1 VSEALLFHFFLIKNT
16 FRIAQEYSMNAFPLV
31 SILINNY
38 NYERFLSEAISS
50 ALDQTYATY
59 EVIVVDD
66 GSTDNSLSVVGAYGD
81 RVQLIAKQNGG
92 QASAFNAG
100 FEASSGEVICFL
112 DSDDLFLPD
121 KLARVVEIFSENPDF
136 GWCFDTP
143 EWFGGSA
150 GQRYAGP
157 DVCKSGVVDA
167 REMLSSGSAP
177 YIPSATSGLSFRRQL
192 LEQILPM
199 PNMIR
204 ITSDNYIKIAA
215 LSLAQG
221 WLIPQTLSMQRIHG
235 ENAYTNSKSSRKRV
249 RGRTEVLTGI
259 CLDRNFPALHRF
271 GLNSVCHGLVT
282 LSVTG
287 GIDLEIRE
295 LVLFYMRSI
304 GIFTWSRAFAKS
316 FCKTAVGKLMRSRLA

>member
-1 VSEALLFHFFLIKNT
+1 MNT
-16 FRIAQEYSMNAFPLV
+16 FPRV

-50 ALDQTYATY
+50 ALDQTYAPF

-66 GSTDNSLSVVGAYGD
+66 GSTDNSLSVVGSYGD
-81 RVQLIAKQNGG
+81 RVKLIAKQNGG

-100 FEASSGEVICFL
+100 FEASSGDVVCFL

-121 KLARVVEIFSENPDF
+121 KVAHVVEIFNENPDF

-150 GQRYAGP
+150 PQRYVGP
-157 DVCKSGVVDA
+157 DVCNSGTVDV
-167 REMLSSGSAP
+167 RDMLSEGGAL

-192 LEQILPM
+192 LQQILPM
-199 PNMIR
+199 PDIIR

-221 WLIPQTLSMQRIHG
+221 WLSPQALSMQRIHG

-259 CLDRNFPALHRF
+259 GLDRNFPALHRL

-282 LSVTG
+282 LSITG

-295 LVLFYMRSI
+295 LVLPYMRSI
-304 GIFTWSRAFAKS
+304 GVFTGSTALAKS
-316 FCKTAVGKLMRSRLA
+316 FCKTAVGKLMRSSLA

>member
-1 VSEALLFHFFLIKNT
+1 
-16 FRIAQEYSMNAFPLV
+16 MNSVPLV

-59 EVIVVDD
+59 EVIIVDD
-66 GSTDNSLSVVGAYGD
+66 GSTDNSLSVIETYGD
-81 RVQLIAKQNGG
+81 RIKLVAKQNGG

-100 FEASSGEVICFL
+100 FEASNGDVICFL
-112 DSDDLFLPD
+112 DADDLFLPD
-121 KLARVVEIFSENPDF
+121 KLARVVKIFNENPDF

-157 DVCKSGVVDA
+157 DVCKPGTVDA
-167 REMLSSGSAP
+167 RHMLSKGNAP

-192 LEQILPM
+192 LNQILPM
-199 PNMIR
+199 PDMIR

-215 LSLAQG
+215 LSLAKG
-221 WLIPQTLSMQRIHG
+221 WLSPQTLSMQRIHG
-235 ENAYTNSKSSRKRV
+235 DNAYTHSKSSRKRV

-259 CLDRNFPALHRF
+259 GLDRNFPGLHRL

-282 LSVTG
+282 LSVNG

-295 LVLFYMRSI
+295 LVLSYMHSI
-304 GIFTWSRAFAKS
+304 GIFTWSAAFAKT
-316 FCKTAVGKLMRSRLA
+316 FCKTAVGKLMRLRLA